1 MEHVSKFYNAIVH
14 LHDKGRLVQQI
25 SGRLQI
31 PFNPLMRQFCPLP
44 IKYYLIYKFRWKLQ
58 EHLKNVIFFIKDK
71 QIFKK
76 ILLLLKYTLN
86 KFLRFY

>member
-31 PFNPLMRQFCPLP
+31 PFNPLMHQFGPLP
-44 IKYYLIYKFRWKLQ
+44 MK
-58 EHLKNVIFFIKDK
+58 
-71 QIFKK
+71 
-76 ILLLLKYTLN
+76 
-86 KFLRFY
+86 